1 MVANVSLSH
10 TPLNDQHLDVVLS
23 VLGALV
29 NSSGTES
36 LNATVEI
43 LDNTVLELQQNPQLI
58 TSDRGLVR
66 SKVLSLVHRLC

>member
-58 TSDRGLVR
+58 TSDRGRVR